1 MRGRRSWIR
10 PMTDTVRPMT
20 YIRIAPLPL
29 VLLVAAA
36 CAPGE
41 PPADAPDPVQA
52 VEEGLREIPL
62 AERVRAPFAVEVFGS
77 VPPRE
82 RVAAAPQ
89 GTDGWVAVTP
99 APGVP
104 TDDDLDEDDFE
115 GDPEEREI
123 ADPEPGQGE
132 DGMPVHEV
140 RPGESFWA
148 ISRQYGVEMDELAD
162 ANIDV
167 DPGRLEPGTIL
178 RIPAADGA
186 RPEREGAAEEPEA
199 TRTHIVRSG
208 DTLWNIARSYGVSE
222 ERIRELNDMP
232 DSVVRIGQT
241 LLIPES
247 R

>member
-1 MRGRRSWIR
+1 MTATVS
-10 PMTDTVRPMT
+10 PMMYR
-20 YIRIAPLPL
+20 AALLPL
-29 VLLVAAA
+29 VLLAAAA

-41 PPADAPDPVQA
+41 PPADAPVPVQA
-52 VEEGLREIPL
+52 ADEGLAEIPL
-62 AERVRAPFAVEVFGS
+62 EERVRAPFAVEVFGA
-77 VPPRE
+77 VPARE
-82 RVAAAPQ
+82 RVAAAPE

-104 TDDDLDEDDFE
+104 ADDEPDEDDFE

-140 RPGESFWA
+140 QPGESFWA

-167 DPGRLEPGTIL
+167 DPGRLEPGMVL
-178 RIPAADGA
+178 RIPVANGA
-186 RPEREGAAEEPEA
+186 RIQREEVVEAEEPEA

-222 ERIRELNDMP
+222 ARIREVNNMP

>member
-1 MRGRRSWIR
+1 
-10 PMTDTVRPMT
+10 MTATVRPMMH
-20 YIRIAPLPL
+20 RAALLSL
-29 VLLVAAA
+29 VVLSAAA

-52 VEEGLREIPL
+52 ADEGLAEIPL
-62 AERVRAPFAVEVFGS
+62 EERVRAPFAVEVFGS
-77 VPPRE
+77 VPSRE
-82 RVAAAPQ
+82 RVAAAPEA
-89 GTDGWVAVTP
+89 TDGWVAVTP

-104 TDDDLDEDDFE
+104 SDDQPDEDDFE

-167 DPGRLEPGTIL
+167 DPGRLEPGMIL
-178 RIPAADGA
+178 RIPVANGA
-186 RPEREGAAEEPEA
+186 RLEREEVAEAEEREA
-199 TRTHIVRSG
+199 TRTHTVQAG

-222 ERIRELNDMP
+222 ARIREVNNMTDT
-232 DSVVRIGQT
+232 VVRIGQT